1 MALIAGTGH
10 PVLAEAISTYL
21 KIPVRKCEIAKAT
34 NGEWDVAIY
43 DTVRSMDVFII
54 QPTVSNP
61 NDDLME
67 LLIIADAVSRAS
79 PKRITAVIPCLGYA
93 RQDKK
98 DVGRVPISTKLV
110 ANMLEAAGI
119 NRVLTVD
126 LHDNQ
131 IQGFFDVPLDNMYAE
146 PYLARYIK
154 RNIEGDK
161 VVVSFG
167 VGSVLWAKRLSDV
180 TSLPLTICQFGSI
193 TPGAVKEELPVRIE
207 DISMVGEVNGKVA
220 ILTTDLQDTCGVLV
234 PMVEFLLQKGAT
246 RVYAVATHGVLS
258 GPAIDRI
265 NSCPV
270 TEVIVTNTLPTADK
284 QAQCN
289 KLKVIDI
296 SALLG
301 ETIRRIHNGE
311 SISVLFSS
319 DWTDFM
325 HD

>member
-1 MALIAGTGH
+1 
-10 PVLAEAISTYL
+10 
-21 KIPVRKCEIAKAT
+21 
-34 NGEWDVAIY
+34 
-43 DTVRSMDVFII
+43 
-54 QPTVSNP
+54 
-61 NDDLME
+61 
-67 LLIIADAVSRAS
+67 
-79 PKRITAVIPCLGYA
+79 
-93 RQDKK
+93 
-98 DVGRVPISTKLV
+98 
-110 ANMLEAAGI
+110 
-119 NRVLTVD
+119 
-126 LHDNQ
+126 
-131 IQGFFDVPLDNMYAE
+131 
-146 PYLARYIK
+146 
-154 RNIEGDK
+154 
-161 VVVSFG
+161 
-167 VGSVLWAKRLSDV
+167 
-180 TSLPLTICQFGSI
+180 
-193 TPGAVKEELPVRIE
+193 
-207 DISMVGEVNGKVA
+207 
-220 ILTTDLQDTCGVLV
+220 
-234 PMVEFLLQKGAT
+234 MVEFLLQKGAT